1 MGETSELRVGAGFG
15 RREHIQ
21 AVPDVKSFAQK
32 KKITERSMIYGLR
45 MKYRTA
51 GRKQEHR
58 KGKAGSEP
66 WQVKGKQAETAASR
80 LRVRL
85 KEELSRRMLDIKAV

>member
-1 MGETSELRVGAGFG
+1 MVLYYGGLPWWLR
-15 RREHIQ
+15 Q
-21 AVPDVKSFAQK
+21 S
-32 KKITERSMIYGLR
+32 
-45 MKYRTA
+45 
-51 GRKQEHR
+51 
-58 KGKAGSEP
+58 GSEP

>member
-1 MGETSELRVGAGFG
+1 
-15 RREHIQ
+15 
-21 AVPDVKSFAQK
+21 
-32 KKITERSMIYGLR
+32 